1 MRKLAIRFFNDV
13 PVVVLTVIESIIIF
27 AATMVAKLAFT
38 QIAPLPAA
46 WWRVGF
52 ALLLLWVWR
61 KPWKKFTEV
70 LPTHARGWLRL
81 AALGISSVFM
91 NTTFYMAIGTLNV
104 GVAVAIEFIGPLA
117 VAVMTGR
124 HWREYVG
131 IIIAVC
137 GIVTLSWSSFAS
149 QNRTSLAGLAAI
161 LISGVLWGTYIIS
174 GRRIA
179 LGGRPLDSMTIALTI
194 GFAAQSVFLM
204 LPGINGVIHP
214 QPSATWLRQP
224 WGPPAL
230 IALMFCVALCASFL
244 PYIFDLFIMR
254 RTLPSKFSVMQSISP
269 AVATVIG
276 LFFGEVPT
284 IVDTVGIGLII
295 VAVFITF
302 SSDERAAG
310 EAGAKGVQL

>member
-13 PVVVLTVIESIIIF
+13 PVVILTVIESIIIF

-61 KPWKKFTEV
+61 KPWKKFTEI
-70 LPTHARGWLRL
+70 LPTHARGWLWL

-149 QNRTSLAGLAAI
+149 QNRTSLAG
-161 LISGVLWGTYIIS
+161 
-174 GRRIA
+174 
-179 LGGRPLDSMTIALTI
+179 
-194 GFAAQSVFLM
+194 SVGDLYY
-204 LPGINGVIHP
+204 
-214 QPSATWLRQP
+214 LRQAHCTRWAP
-224 WGPPAL
+224 SGQYDN
-230 IALMFCVALCASFL
+230 S
-244 PYIFDLFIMR
+244 PYYRFR
-254 RTLPSKFSVMQSISP
+254 S
-269 AVATVIG
+269 
-276 LFFGEVPT
+276 
-284 IVDTVGIGLII
+284 TVGIPY
-295 VAVFITF
+295 AP
-302 SSDERAAG
+302 RY
-310 EAGAKGVQL
+310 Q